1 MTRVAWI
8 LLLVALWLLLT
19 GGSLSSW
26 VIGIPF
32 VLLAIFA
39 MPKGSVSS
47 AETQALKL
55 ARLPAFLGY
64 FIVESVRG
72 GLDVSRRVFATRP
85 RIEPGFFE
93 YPLSLKS
100 EPARHLFVNCISLL
114 PGTLSADWDGD
125 HARIHTLD
133 RGPQSSDA
141 LHLLEQR
148 IGHLFGEQL

>member
-1 MTRVAWI
+1 MTRVAWS

-32 VLLAIFA
+32 IFLAILA
-39 MPKGSVSS
+39 MPSGSVIP
-47 AETQALKL
+47 ANTQSLKL
-55 ARLPAFLGY
+55 AQLPAFLGY
-64 FIVESVRG
+64 FIVESIRG
-72 GLDVSRRVFATRP
+72 GLDVSRRVFATKP

-93 YPLSLKS
+93 YQLRLKS

-114 PGTLSADWDGD
+114 PGTLSADWDGE

-133 RGPQSSDA
+133 HGPQSSDA

-148 IGHLFGEQL
+148 IGHLFGENL